1 MGMAKIPRMTS
12 WAKITWQKKKKNEM
26 TISKYNRKR
35 KILPLLKLKDIKF
48 FFIED
53 TEHSNPL
60 LNSKQNMRIIKVQ
73 KSKLWGPSRWSLSP
87 LCFLASLHVSFL
99 IPQNPLHIILQPL
112 LVTCSRVDVFRRN
125 NVFRHPMTWPNF
137 TNPTQDLIS
146 EHHSVEDTLIIRG
159 SLMLSKL
166 T

>member
-1 MGMAKIPRMTS
+1 MGKNYMA
-12 WAKITWQKKKKNEM
+12 KKKKWV

-73 KSKLWGPSRWSLSP
+73 KSKLWDPSRWSLSL

-99 IPQNPLHIILQPL
+99 IPHNPLPLHVILQPL
-112 LVTCSRVDVFRRN
+112 LIPRSGIDVSRRN
-125 NVFRHPMTWPNF
+125 NTFRHPVAWLSL
-137 TNPTQDLIS
+137 TNLAQDPIGKC
-146 EHHSVEDTLIIRG
+146 HNVEGTFIMKSSLTLSNCLKIW
-159 SLMLSKL
+159 
-166 T
+166 